1 MSSDGRLAKA
11 RLAFAFIAGPVFA
24 LAMQSL
30 AYAEVPWACTRG
42 RPALVHLVPA
52 IFVALTL
59 LAVVTGYS
67 AWSRA
72 DRHGQTDA
80 DTVEDRTRFLG
91 LGGLMLSLASLV
103 LILAMWIPLFVFDPC
118 VR

>member
-11 RLAFAFIAGPVFA
+11 RLAFAFIAGPLFA

-30 AYAEVPWACTRG
+30 AYAEVPWACARG
-42 RPALVHLVPA
+42 RLGVLHLVPA

-59 LAVVTGYS
+59 VAVLIAYS

-72 DRHGQTDA
+72 GRHGQADA
-80 DTVEDRTRFLG
+80 DTVDDRTRFLS
-91 LGGLMLSLASLV
+91 LGGLTLSLASLV
-103 LILAMWIPLFVFDPC
+103 LIIAMWIPLFVFDPC

>member
-1 MSSDGRLAKA
+1 MSSDGRLSKA

-30 AYAEVPWACTRG
+30 AYADVPWACTRG
-42 RPALVHLVPA
+42 RSVLVHLIPA
-52 IFVALTL
+52 IFLALTL
-59 LAVVTGYS
+59 LAVVTAYA

-72 DRHGQTDA
+72 GRHGRADA

-91 LGGLMLSLASLV
+91 LGGLILSAASLV

>member
-11 RLAFAFIAGPVFA
+11 RLAFAFVAGPLFA

-42 RPALVHLVPA
+42 RSALVHLVPA

-59 LAVVTGYS
+59 LAVLSAYS

-72 DRHGQTDA
+72 GRHGQADA
-80 DTVEDRTRFLG
+80 DTVDDRTRFLG
-91 LGGLMLSLASLV
+91 LGGLILSMASLV
-103 LILAMWIPLFVFDPC
+103 LIVAMWIPLFVFDPC